1 MERNLGDRE
10 REQGERIRLLETKNN
25 ALLSDIKYL
34 KAETERMRDKG
45 RELDQSQLQF
55 EQKAH

>member
-34 KAETERMRDKG
+34 KAENERMRDKG
-45 RELDQSQLQF
+45 RELD
-55 EQKAH
+55 